1 MRSLPNAAAAS
12 AAPHP
17 VPRHAGAERQAAAAR
32 VAAGAPE
39 QEEPAIEA
47 AAAVVC
53 EVETVQARPHRI
65 ISWARLLTR
74 VFDIDMKH
82 CPNCGSGAG
91 TPAQTPVAPSGAV
104 SDSPLRSQADCLM
117 R

>member
-1 MRSLPNAAAAS
+1 MRSLPSAAAAS

-17 VPRHAGAERQAAAAR
+17 VPRHAGAKRQAAGAG
-32 VAAGAPE
+32 VAAGEPE

-47 AAAVVC
+47 AAAVVR
-53 EVETVQARPHRI
+53 EVETVQARPCRI

-82 CPNCGSGAG
+82 YPNCGSGAG
-91 TPAQTPVAPSGAV
+91 TPARMPVAPSGAV
-104 SDSPLRSQADCLM
+104 SDSPLRLQAGCLM
-117 R
+117 T